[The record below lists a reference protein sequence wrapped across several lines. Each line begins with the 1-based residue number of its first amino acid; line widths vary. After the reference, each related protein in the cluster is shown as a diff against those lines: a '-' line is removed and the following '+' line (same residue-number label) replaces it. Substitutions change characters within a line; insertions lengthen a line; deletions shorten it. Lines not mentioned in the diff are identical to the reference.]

1 MGIIPADYDEAEL
14 TKYLDKKREQE
25 RIDRR
30 EQHRQY
36 SSIQTSLNRSHTEK
50 APIKTTE
57 RRLALSED
65 EFAESWMRHCSI
77 DANKPI
83 PAGLLLCG
91 YNDQIYSTIEDALSL
106 AILLGAPGARKLVN
120 TLPLTFVEVDDEL
133 YQEACIWTGRYSD
146 SLKNGEIFGASIS
159 VYFNFIRA
167 NYGNRF
173 EHAGP
178 EVTDALLKLGAACR
192 EWELIARN
200 KVVATQGR
208 IAKEGSEKAREANKG
223 KKSRHVSYRV
233 EKMQEVLDEGTV
245 TKKSE
250 ASIIA
255 KKRLDKERDEC
266 VRKLI
271 SKGESKGD
279 ALAIAEDE
287 LGPSVPAKTILR
299 AYDRRE
305 KQQN

>member
-1 MGIIPADYDEAEL
+1 MIREENLPDKVLKKVAGLESEAKLEMGIIPADYDEAEL

-36 SSIQTSLNRSHTEK
+36 LSIQTSLNRSHTEK
-50 APIKTTE
+50 APIITTE

-65 EFAESWMRHCSI
+65 VFAESWMRHCSI

-91 YNDQIYSTIEDALSL
+91 YNDQIYSTIEDALNL
-106 AILLGAPGARKLVN
+106 AIFLGAPGARKLAN

-167 NYGNRF
+167 NYASRF
-173 EHAGP
+173 ENWRHI
-178 EVTDALLKLGAACR
+178 EVDALLKLGAACR
-192 EWELIARN
+192 EFELIFHN
-200 KVVATQGR
+200 KKSAKAGRGTQKG
-208 IAKEGSEKAREANKG
+208 G
-223 KKSRHVSYRV
+223 KKGAKAKAESNAPRMEKRHSLYA
-233 EKMQEVLDEGTV
+233 KLLSEG
-245 TKKSE
+245 KNKSE
-250 ASIIA
+250 ADQITNRRLNLGLTKGAISRSFA
-255 KKRLDKERDEC
+255 RSKR
-266 VRKLI
+266 
-271 SKGESKGD
+271 
-279 ALAIAEDE
+279 
-287 LGPSVPAKTILR
+287 
-299 AYDRRE
+299 
-305 KQQN
+305 